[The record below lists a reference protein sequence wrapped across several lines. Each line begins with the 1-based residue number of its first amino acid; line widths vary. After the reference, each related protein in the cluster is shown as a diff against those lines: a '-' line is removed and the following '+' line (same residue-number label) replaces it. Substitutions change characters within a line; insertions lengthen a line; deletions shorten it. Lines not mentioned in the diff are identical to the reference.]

1 MACQLDSCRHLVR
14 IHRTCRLRLP
24 PSSLGSSVA
33 IAFNETTNHFE
44 LFYVGFKAS
53 NDSTFVNREGRIF
66 RAVSNVPGNT
76 PEGIEGPYTDVG
88 VIMQPINDSPPWEG
102 EQGVD
107 SLQPYYLG
115 KGRGW
120 AAFYGSCNTQDP
132 APEIKQVVGQ
142 AFAPTLA
149 GPWVRSPADRE
160 LPCNLSVFDEKI
172 EQPIVTRLRDGSFVA
187 VFDAL
192 NHEVEGMLGYS
203 WSPDGVRW
211 NPLCSQLLDVGN
223 RTAWITSVGRKRVR
237 TPQGVIQL
245 ADNSL
250 LLSFSGFDG
259 NASNPTHE
267 SLGFATLVF
276 DTQ

>member
-1 MACQLDSCRHLVR
+1 
-14 IHRTCRLRLP
+14 
-24 PSSLGSSVA
+24 
-33 IAFNETTNHFE
+33 
-44 LFYVGFKAS
+44 
-53 NDSTFVNREGRIF
+53 
-66 RAVSNVPGNT
+66 
-76 PEGIEGPYTDVG
+76 
-88 VIMQPINDSPPWEG
+88 
-102 EQGVD
+102 
-107 SLQPYYLG
+107 
-115 KGRGW
+115 
-120 AAFYGSCNTQDP
+120 
-132 APEIKQVVGQ
+132 
-142 AFAPTLA
+142 
-149 GPWVRSPADRE
+149 
-160 LPCNLSVFDEKI
+160 
-172 EQPIVTRLRDGSFVA
+172 